1 MNILGSLVQVWE
13 EQSTKLEFNVLKLT
27 EATDKINKRY
37 ESVLKRSR
45 EVLVNN
51 LLKNPHEDVYDL

>member
-1 MNILGSLVQVWE
+1 MNILGSMVQVWE